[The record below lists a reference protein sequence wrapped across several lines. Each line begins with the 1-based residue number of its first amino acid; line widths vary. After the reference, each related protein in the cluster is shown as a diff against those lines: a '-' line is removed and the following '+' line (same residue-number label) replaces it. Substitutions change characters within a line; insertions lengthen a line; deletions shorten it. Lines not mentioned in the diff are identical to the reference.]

1 MNPIF
6 QFIWEKNSYF
16 YLFIYF
22 LLRYDPDAT
31 PTLSMQE
38 LEEEDDEKTP
48 PIHSD
53 AEDFSNILEK
63 NVEQKEE
70 DVDGFISIRFL
81 KGP

>member
-22 LLRYDPDAT
+22 LLRYDPDDI
-31 PTLSMQE
+31 LMQE

-53 AEDFSNILEK
+53 AEDFSEILEK
-63 NVEQKEE
+63 IVEQKEE